1 MSLKDRGKKYVSKAL
16 LVTLVMG
23 YEKSSFIFSVQKNI
37 IHPVPWSILKT
48 LKKLR

>member
-1 MSLKDRGKKYVSKAL
+1 MSLKDRGKKYVSKVL
-16 LVTLVMG
+16 LVTLVMS
-23 YEKSSFIFSVQKNI
+23 YEKSSLIAGVQINI